1 MVALSLPQIA
11 RALGGELVRNQ
22 VLCPGPGHSQRD
34 RSLAVR
40 PSSGAPDGLLIY
52 SHCGDDWRDCRD
64 FVLGKLEIERKNNQ
78 RQLAKPHNRIR
89 YKVECPLSAPPDHDD
104 INARI
109 QRVHAIWDEARDPRG
124 TVVEAY
130 LTRRELGLTD
140 DLAEVIRFHPACPW
154 STGRLPAMV
163 AAFRC
168 IHTDRITGIHRTAL
182 TPNGTKIGRKML
194 GIVAGAAIKLDP
206 DEAVTGGL
214 TIGEGIETTLSAR
227 QFGIKPAWALGS
239 VGALASFPVLSG
251 IEALT
256 LLAEEDTS
264 GASQKAIK
272 ECGHRWHQAKREVIT
287 AASKVGGDLNDAL
300 LGSVP

>member
-1 MVALSLPQIA
+1 
-11 RALGGELVRNQ
+11 
-22 VLCPGPGHSQRD
+22 
-34 RSLAVR
+34 
-40 PSSGAPDGLLIY
+40 
-52 SHCGDDWRDCRD
+52 
-64 FVLGKLEIERKNNQ
+64 
-78 RQLAKPHNRIR
+78 
-89 YKVECPLSAPPDHDD
+89 
-104 INARI
+104 
-109 QRVHAIWDEARDPRG
+109 
-124 TVVEAY
+124 
-130 LTRRELGLTD
+130 
-140 DLAEVIRFHPACPW
+140 
-154 STGRLPAMV
+154 MV

-182 TPNGTKIGRKML
+182 NSNGTKIGRKML

-206 DEAVTGGL
+206 DDAVTDGL

-272 ECGHRWHQAKREVIT
+272 ECGHRWHQARREVIT

-300 LGSVP
+300 LWSVP